1 MTNDV
6 EPLPPADFNLV
17 GVYLC
22 SIKGWQIHE
31 SGYNCLIFNL

>member
-22 SIKGWQIHE
+22 SIKG
-31 SGYNCLIFNL
+31 